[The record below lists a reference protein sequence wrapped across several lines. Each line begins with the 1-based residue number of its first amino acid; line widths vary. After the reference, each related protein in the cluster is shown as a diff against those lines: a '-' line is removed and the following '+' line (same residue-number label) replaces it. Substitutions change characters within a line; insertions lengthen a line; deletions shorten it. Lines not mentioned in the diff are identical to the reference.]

1 MKEKTDA
8 VKPVYKGHWREP
20 ENVLFMSCCSLYTG
34 SNYVLPRNYLFLVI
48 NIYENFLV
56 ELFFLDE

>member
-1 MKEKTDA
+1 MNITHAYHMKEKTDA

-34 SNYVLPRNYLFLVI
+34 SNYVHYSFIGETETALYRQ
-48 NIYENFLV
+48 
-56 ELFFLDE
+56 

>member
-34 SNYVLPRNYLFLVI
+34 SNYVHYSFIGETETALYRQ
-48 NIYENFLV
+48 
-56 ELFFLDE
+56 